1 MNTEKI
7 SQGQMIYEILLKGY
21 KLTVLNMSQK
31 PIFSM
36 YGARRILD
44 LKESGI
50 NVQDEWVDVPSNKK
64 VKKYFLTEMDIKSIK
79 RKLNGKKTK

>member
-7 SQGQMIYEILLKGY
+7 SQGQMIYESLLKGN
-21 KLTVLNMSQK
+21 KLTVLGMSQK

-44 LKESGI
+44 LKESGVP
-50 NVQDEWVDVPSNKK
+50 VQDEWVDLPNKK
-64 VKKYFLTEMDIKSIK
+64 RIKQYFLTPKDIKRL
-79 RKLNGKKTK
+79 RKDNEK